1 MQKQSIK
8 IGRNN
13 NNTIIVEHNNK
24 ISREHAEIIKF
35 SENEF
40 LIKDL
45 DTTHGT
51 FVNGNRIKQT
61 QLTIDSKLQVGE
73 FELDTKLILSK
84 LNSDDFSKQIKYD
97 DLLKNKVII
106 EEFLKLENIYEQY
119 KKDKRKIEREGGL
132 TKTGLRA
139 GLALIPIVGNAIGIM
154 AGGTLD
160 NRKDIDELNEKFKLE
175 YVCPKCYKH
184 FGQEPFENIKKRG
197 YCFYCKTKWNT

>member
-1 MQKQSIK
+1 MQKKIK

-13 NNTIIVEHNNK
+13 NNTIIIEHKK

-45 DTTHGT
+45 DTTYGT

-61 QLTIDSKLQVGE
+61 QITEDSNILLAD
-73 FELDTKLILSK
+73 FELDTALILSK
-84 LNSDDFSKQIKYD
+84 LNSDDYSKQIKYD
-97 DLLKNKVII
+97 DLLKQKKIT

-119 KKDKRKIEREGGL
+119 KKDKRKIERGGGL
-132 TKTGLRA
+132 IKTGLRA
-139 GLALIPIVGNAIGIM
+139 SLALIPYVGNAIGIM
-154 AGGTLD
+154 AGGAL
-160 NRKDIDELNEKFKLE
+160 NSRKQIDELNEKFKKD
-175 YVCPKCYKH
+175 YVCPICYKH

-197 YCFYCKTKWNT
+197 YCFYCKTKWST

>member
-1 MQKQSIK
+1 MVKRTIK

-13 NNTIIVEHNNK
+13 NNTIIIEHGK

-35 SENEF
+35 SETEF

-61 QLTIDSKLQVGE
+61 QLTKDSKLQLAD
-73 FELDTKLILSK
+73 FEINVSLIISK
-84 LNSDDFSKQIKYD
+84 LNSDDFSKQIKYA
-97 DLLKNKVII
+97 DLLKQIKITK
-106 EEFLKLENIYEQY
+106 EFLKLEKIYEQY
-119 KKDKRKIEREGGL
+119 KKDKRKIERGGGL
-132 TKTGLRA
+132 KKVGLRA
-139 GLALIPIVGNAIGIM
+139 GLSLIPVVGSTIGIM
-154 AGGTLD
+154 ASGAL
-160 NRKDIDELNEKFKLE
+160 NSRKQIEELNEKFKKE

-197 YCFYCKTKWNT
+197 FCFYCKTKWNTD